1 MKTQLESLL
10 KLRDELSKLITDT
23 EKAKEFDAG
32 KLAPHAAALK
42 PIAEAIRKELKDTK
56 CAMKAHLQDAQSRAN
71 RALLQLSEGK
81 DRPALM
87 DARDRLSVACSALR
101 RHCALPPEVLNP
113 PPAAPEATAKAEK
126 AKPEP
131 KSEAK
136 PAQN

>member
-1 MKTQLESLL
+1 MKTELEALL
-10 KLRDELSKLITDT
+10 TLRDTLSGLITDM

-32 KLAPHAAALK
+32 KLLPHAAALK
-42 PIAEAIRKELKDTK
+42 PIAEAIRKELKDSK
-56 CAMKAHLQDAQSRAN
+56 CTMKAHLQDASSRAN

-113 PPAAPEATAKAEK
+113 PEP
-126 AKPEP
+126 KPEP
-131 KSEAK
+131 KPAAPAK
-136 PAQN
+136 N